1 MSEDEAE
8 ESSDEMTPEQNIA
21 HLQERLLQETDRLTK
36 LFDAYE
42 EQHKEFIDAKAE
54 IDVLEREIVEKDIDR
69 EGLES
74 LIGEKDDRFRELETR
89 FAKSNKRLEY
99 YEVELPKME
108 EKYQREKERLGRV
121 FELAEELDDDL
132 RMAVVEMKARDEWY
146 VEHLQLFE
154 DLNTAI
160 KKRYTMVEEALE
172 TERKSGHRHRALEE
186 RLTSLVDARAAE
198 MTIEEAEKAL
208 SDENDD
214 VIPKADEESESQD
227 SETNE
232 DDKEDGS
239 LDDIKS
245 TEEAEETDEVDE
257 TS

>member
-1 MSEDEAE
+1 
-8 ESSDEMTPEQNIA
+8 
-21 HLQERLLQETDRLTK
+21 
-36 LFDAYE
+36 
-42 EQHKEFIDAKAE
+42 
-54 IDVLEREIVEKDIDR
+54 
-69 EGLES
+69 
-74 LIGEKDDRFRELETR
+74 
-89 FAKSNKRLEY
+89 
-99 YEVELPKME
+99 
-108 EKYQREKERLGRV
+108 
-121 FELAEELDDDL
+121 
-132 RMAVVEMKARDEWY
+132 MAVVEMKARDEWY

-154 DLNTAI
+154 DLNSAI